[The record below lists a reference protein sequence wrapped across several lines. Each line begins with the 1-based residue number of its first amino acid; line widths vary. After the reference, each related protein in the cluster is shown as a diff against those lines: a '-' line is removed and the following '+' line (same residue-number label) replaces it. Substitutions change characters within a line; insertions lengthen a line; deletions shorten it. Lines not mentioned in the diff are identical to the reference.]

1 MPKYTIDEIFKS
13 TETKHSLSLFDK
25 KLISSIALY
34 DKNGKSY
41 LKCFGSD
48 KERPAKPEEIVRQL
62 FIKKLLD
69 NYGYPKERIQVE
81 KDVWFGSGIS
91 DKRAD
96 IVVLQ
101 KDLEHPFIIV
111 EVKKPNRKDGIEQ
124 LKSYCNAEGSPI
136 GVWTN
141 GSELVILHREEPN
154 IFTNISDIP
163 TADQSLQDVIAELWT
178 LEKLTRENKLIKE
191 RVSLKSIILDLE
203 DLVLANAGVDAF
215 EEVFKLIYAKLY
227 DEWAAKNVRSRNGRI
242 YFRIYGE
249 SPREIYDKINNLFKD
264 AINKWQGVFNTM
276 DRIEL
281 SPNHLMTCVSFL
293 QDIKLFNSN
302 LQVIDEA
309 FEYLVTQVAK
319 GAKGQYFTP
328 RHVIDMAVKM
338 LNPKETEKVI
348 DTAAGSCG
356 FTVHTIQYIAGEP
369 TSPSGLPEH
378 AKEFAQNN
386 IFGIDF
392 DNRSVKIAK
401 AINLIAGDGKS
412 NVYKLNS
419 LESSS
424 WDDEGK
430 SACRPMLTRFSEDR
444 AKDEDNQKN
453 FKYFDFDVLLT
464 NPPFA
469 GNIKEKQI
477 LKNYL
482 LAEKKGKTVS
492 KIGRDILFIERNLNF
507 IKPGGRMAIV
517 LPQGRLNNTNDEYIR
532 KFVMERARILAVVGL
547 HGNTFKPH
555 TGTKTSVLFLQKYTE
570 KELKRINAVQ
580 NKYEKKWQEFINVIA
595 TLNSIQGKQ
604 SIREDDLPEEL
615 LGFLNSFYGSYEEEP
630 EEADEEKEAGD
641 EKPKTETSEDLQE
654 AINILKEEIENLQ
667 KEIANANREKKK
679 ELTKKLKVFQ
689 KSLADK
695 QYSLDLKTISGRL
708 NILLNDEK
716 DLESFHR
723 FWLQSKSA
731 KELSYPIFMATSQK
745 SGKDNSG
752 EYVYKKGVNGDLM
765 LDENGHLIVAH
776 DLDFIAEKFI
786 EFAKRQRF
794 DFWKGDYKYKIMPSE
809 LPMAAEKMEDYE
821 AKKSR

>member
-1 MPKYTIDEIFKS
+1 MPKYTINEIFKS
-13 TETKHSLSLFDK
+13 SETKHSLRLFDK
-25 KLISSIALY
+25 KLLSSINLY

-41 LKCFGSD
+41 LKCLGSD
-48 KERPAKPEEIVRQL
+48 KERPGKPEEIVRQL

-81 KDVWFGSGIS
+81 KDVWFGSGVS

-101 KDLEHPFIIV
+101 RDLEHPFIIV
-111 EVKKPNRKDGIEQ
+111 EVKKPSRKDGIEQ

-136 GVWTN
+136 GIWTN

-154 IFTNISDIP
+154 VFTNISDIP
-163 TADQSLQDVIAELWT
+163 TVDQSLQDVIAELWT

-227 DEWAAKNVRSRNGRI
+227 DEWAAKNVRGRNGRV

-249 SPREIYDKINNLFKD
+249 SPKELYDKINNLFKD
-264 AINKWQGVFNTM
+264 AINKWKGVFNSM
-276 DRIEL
+276 DKIEL

-309 FEYLVTQVAK
+309 FEYLVIQVSK
-319 GAKGQYFTP
+319 GEKGQYFTP
-328 RHVIDMAVKM
+328 RYVIDMAVKM
-338 LNPKETEKVI
+338 LNPNETEKVI
-348 DTAAGSCG
+348 DTASGSCG

-369 TSPSGLPEH
+369 TSPDGLPEH

-392 DNRSVKIAK
+392 DNRAVKIAK
-401 AINLIAGDGKS
+401 AINLIVGDGKS
-412 NVYKLNS
+412 NVYKLNA
-419 LESSS
+419 LDSSS

-430 SACRPMLTRFSEDR
+430 SALRPMLIRFPKDR

-532 KFVMERARILAVVGL
+532 KFIMEKARIVAVVGL

-570 KELKRINAVQ
+570 KELEKINAVQ
-580 NKYEKKWQEFINVIA
+580 SKYEKKWQDFINAIA
-595 TLNSIQGKQ
+595 SKAKQ
-604 SIREDDLPEEL
+604 SMSEESLPEEL
-615 LGFLNSFYGSYEEEP
+615 VEFLNLFYGSYEGEP

-641 EKPKTETSEDLQE
+641 EKPAIETVEDLQE
-654 AINILKEEIENLQ
+654 AVNTLKEEISALQ
-667 KEIANANREKKK
+667 KEIATADHEKKK
-679 ELTKKLKVFQ
+679 ELNKKLKAFQ
-689 KSLADK
+689 KSLVIK
-695 QYSLDLKTISGRL
+695 QYALDLKTIRGRL

-716 DLESFHR
+716 DLKSFHG

-731 KELSYPIFMATSQK
+731 NELSYPIFMATSQK
-745 SGKDNSG
+745 PGKDNSG
-752 EYVYKKGVNGDLM
+752 EYVYKKDTISELM
-765 LDENGHLIVAH
+765 LDKHGHLIVDH
-776 DLDFIAEKFI
+776 DLDFIANKFV
-786 EFAKRQRF
+786 EFAKKQRF
-794 DFWKGDYKYKIMPSE
+794 DFWKEGYTYTE
-809 LPMAAEKMEDYE
+809 EVPMAAEPK
-821 AKKSR
+821 AKYGKK

>member
-1 MPKYTIDEIFKS
+1 MAKHSIDEIFKS
-13 TETKHSLSLFDK
+13 TETKHSLGLFDK
-25 KLISSIALY
+25 KLISSINIF
-34 DKNGKSY
+34 DKNGKPY

-48 KERPAKPEEIVRQL
+48 RERPAKPEEIVRQF

-81 KDVWFGSGIS
+81 KDVWFGSGVS

-101 KDLEHPFIIV
+101 KDLEHPYIII

-136 GVWTN
+136 GVWSN
-141 GSELVILHREEPN
+141 GSELVVMHREEPN

-163 TADQSLQDVIAELWT
+163 TVDQSLQDVIKELWT
-178 LEKLTRENKLIKE
+178 LEKLTTHNKLITEKL
-191 RVSLKSIILDLE
+191 SLRKLIEDLE

-227 DEWAAKNVRSRNGRI
+227 DEWAAKNVRGRKGKI

-249 SPREIYDKINNLFKD
+249 SPTELYEKINSLFSD
-264 AINKWQGVFNTM
+264 ARDKWHGVFSPM
-276 DRIEL
+276 EKIDL

-328 RHVIDMAVKM
+328 RHVIDMAIKM
-338 LNPKETEKVI
+338 LNPKEIEKVI

-369 TSPSGLPEH
+369 TSPEGLPEY

-392 DNRSVKIAK
+392 DNRAVKIAK

-419 LESSS
+419 LDSSS

-430 SACRPMLTRFSEDR
+430 AAFRPMLTRFPHDR
-444 AKDEDNQKN
+444 AKDEDNRKN
-453 FKYFDFDVLLT
+453 FKCFDFDVLLT

-477 LKNYL
+477 LKNYF
-482 LAEKKGKTVS
+482 LAERKGKTVS

-532 KFVMERARILAVVGL
+532 KFVMERAKILAVVGL

-555 TGTKTSVLFLQKYTE
+555 TGTKTSILFLQKYTE
-570 KELKRINAVQ
+570 EELKKINAVQ
-580 NKYEKKWQEFINVIA
+580 SKYEKQWQRFAEEINAIA
-595 TLNSIQGKQ
+595 NKEDVAQG
-604 SIREDDLPEEL
+604 SLPEEL
-615 LGFLNSFYGSYEEEP
+615 SKFLNSFYGTYEEES
-630 EEADEEKEAGD
+630 EVMEEEKDNDD
-641 EKPKTETSEDLQE
+641 EKAQAETAEDLQE
-654 AINILKEEIENLQ
+654 DINTLNEEINELQ
-667 KEIANANREKKK
+667 IELTTADREKKK
-679 ELTKKLKVFQ
+679 ELNKKLKALQ
-689 KSLADK
+689 KKLSEKEYALG
-695 QYSLDLKTISGRL
+695 LKTIGGRL
-708 NILLNDEK
+708 NILLSNKK
-716 DLESFHR
+716 DLEEFR
-723 FWLQSKSA
+723 KFWLQYRSA

-752 EYVYKKGVNGDLM
+752 EYVYKKDENGERM
-765 LDENGHLIVAH
+765 LDEHGHLIVDH

-786 EFAKRQRF
+786 EFAKRQGF
-794 DFWKGDYKYKIMPSE
+794 EFWQDEYKSMPAE
-809 LPMAAEKMEDYE
+809 LLLAAEKK
-821 AKKSR
+821 AKYGK

>member
-1 MPKYTIDEIFKS
+1 MSKYNIDDIFKS
-13 TETKHSLSLFDK
+13 PETKHRLYLFEK
-25 KLISSIALY
+25 KLISAITLY
-34 DKNGKSY
+34 DKNGKPY

-69 NYGYPKERIQVE
+69 DYGYAKERIQVE
-81 KDVWFGSGIS
+81 KDVWFGSGVF

-101 KDLEHPFIIV
+101 KDLEHPYIIV

-141 GSELVILHREEPN
+141 GAELVVLHREEPN
-154 IFTNISDIP
+154 IFANISDIP
-163 TADQSLQDVIAELWT
+163 TVNQSLLDVIQEPWT
-178 LEKLTRENKLIKE
+178 LEKLTRGNKLVTEKL
-191 RVSLKSIILDLE
+191 SLRELIEDME

-227 DEWAAKNVRSRNGRI
+227 DEWAAKNVRSRRDRI
-242 YFRIYGE
+242 HFRIYGE
-249 SPREIYDKINNLFKD
+249 SPKELYDKINGLFND
-264 AINKWQGVFNTM
+264 ATNKWKGVFSPM
-276 DRIEL
+276 DKIEL
-281 SPNHLMTCVSFL
+281 LPSHLMTCVSFL

-328 RHVIDMAVKM
+328 RHVIDMAIKM

-378 AKEFAQNN
+378 AREFAQNN

-412 NVYKLNS
+412 NVYKLNTLDS
-419 LESSS
+419 TS

-430 SACRPMLTRFSEDR
+430 AAFRPMLTRFTHAR
-444 AKDEDNQKN
+444 TKDEDNRKN
-453 FKYFDFDVLLT
+453 FKYFDFDMLLT

-477 LKNYL
+477 LKNYF

-507 IKPGGRMAIV
+507 LRPGGRMAIV

-532 KFVMERARILAVVGL
+532 KFIMERARILAVVGL

-570 KELKRINAVQ
+570 EELKKISSV
-580 NKYEKKWQEFINVIA
+580 
-595 TLNSIQGKQ
+595 QGKYGRLWQ
-604 SIREDDLPEEL
+604 KFLDELQTIGAQKEIKEESLPQEL
-615 LGFLNSFYGSYEEEP
+615 VSFLNFFYGSYEEDSEI
-630 EEADEEKEAGD
+630 ADEERENDNATTKA
-641 EKPKTETSEDLQE
+641 ETAEDLQE
-654 AINILKEEIENLQ
+654 DIATLKEETESLQ
-667 KEIANANREKKK
+667 KELAETDREKKK
-679 ELTKKLKVFQ
+679 ELNKKLKALQ
-689 KSLADK
+689 KKLSEKEYTLG
-695 QYSLDLKTISGRL
+695 LKSIYGRL
-708 NILLNDEK
+708 NILLSNKK
-716 DLESFHR
+716 DLEEFHK

-752 EYVYKKGVNGDLM
+752 EYVYKKDANGELM
-765 LDENGHLIVAH
+765 LDEHGHLIIDH
-776 DLDFIAEKFI
+776 DLDFIADKFT
-786 EFAKRQRF
+786 EFAKNQRF
-794 DFWKGDYKYKIMPSE
+794 DFWKENYRYEPAE
-809 LPMAAEKMEDYE
+809 LPMAAEPK
-821 AKKSR
+821 AKYGRK

>member
-1 MPKYTIDEIFKS
+1 MPKHNIDEIFKS
-13 TETKHSLSLFDK
+13 AETKHSLGLFDK
-25 KLISSIALY
+25 KLVSSISLY
-34 DKNGKSY
+34 DKNNKPY

-48 KERPAKPEEIVRQL
+48 KERSAKPEEIVRQL

-81 KDVWFGSGIS
+81 KDVWFGSGVS

-101 KDLEHPFIIV
+101 KDLEHPYIIV
-111 EVKKPNRKDGIEQ
+111 EIKKPNRKDGIEQ

-136 GVWTN
+136 GVWSN
-141 GSELVILHREEPN
+141 GSELVVMHREEPN
-154 IFTNISDIP
+154 VFTNISDIP
-163 TADQSLQDVIAELWT
+163 TVDQSLQDVIKELWT
-178 LEKLTRENKLIKE
+178 LEKLTTHNKLVTEKL
-191 RVSLKSIILDLE
+191 SLRNLIEDLE

-215 EEVFKLIYAKLY
+215 DEVFKLIYAKLY
-227 DEWAAKNVRSRNGRI
+227 DEWAAKNVRGRKDRI
-242 YFRIYGE
+242 HFRIYGE
-249 SPREIYDKINNLFKD
+249 SPSELYEKINSLFNDAKNKWKGVFSPMDKID
-264 AINKWQGVFNTM
+264 
-276 DRIEL
+276 L

-319 GAKGQYFTP
+319 GAKGQYFTL
-328 RHVIDMAVKM
+328 RHVIDMAIKM
-338 LNPKETEKVI
+338 LNPKETDKVI

-356 FTVHTIQYIAGEP
+356 FTVHTIQYIAAEP
-369 TSPSGLPEH
+369 VTPEGLPDYV
-378 AKEFAQNN
+378 KEFAQNN

-392 DNRSVKIAK
+392 DNRAVKIAK

-419 LESSS
+419 LDSSS

-430 SACRPMLTRFSEDR
+430 SAFRPMLARFPEDR
-444 AKDEDNQKN
+444 AKDEDNQRN
-453 FKYFDFDVLLT
+453 FRFFDFDVLLT

-507 IKPGGRMAIV
+507 IKSGGRMAIV

-532 KFVMERARILAVVGL
+532 KFIMERARILAVVGL

-555 TGTKTSVLFLQKYTE
+555 TGTKTSVLFLQKYAEEELE
-570 KELKRINAVQ
+570 KINTIQ
-580 NKYEKKWQEFINVIA
+580 SKYEKQWQKFLEEIKTFA
-595 TLNSIQGKQ
+595 KQ
-604 SIREDDLPEEL
+604 KNLTEAALPEEL
-615 LGFLNSFYGSYEEEP
+615 TGFLNSFYGSYEEEP
-630 EEADEEKEAGD
+630 EAEDNDKENGEEALKA
-641 EKPKTETSEDLQE
+641 ETVEDLQE
-654 AINILKEEIENLQ
+654 AVDTLKGEIEDVQ
-667 KEIANANREKKK
+667 KGIKEVALEKRK
-679 ELTKKLKVFQ
+679 ELTKKLKALQ
-689 KSLADK
+689 KKLAEK
-695 QYSLDLKTISGRL
+695 EYSLGLKTVTGRL
-708 NILLNDEK
+708 NILLNDGK
-716 DLESFHR
+716 DLEEFHK
-723 FWLQSKSA
+723 FWLRSKSA

-752 EYVYKKGVNGDLM
+752 EYVYKKDSSGELM
-765 LDENGHLIVAH
+765 LDENGHLIIDH

-786 EFAKRQRF
+786 EFAKKQRF
-794 DFWKGDYKYKIMPSE
+794 AFWREGYKYKEEM
-809 LPMAAEKMEDYE
+809 LMAAEGKVKYG
-821 AKKSR
+821 KK